1 MTFSKVRKYKDKM
14 SIPHRI
20 AAGGIIFKGNTV
32 LLVRYR
38 NTNAAGTYLVGPGGK
53 LEDDENIVQAI
64 IRETKEETGVSVA
77 PKRVVAIEDLMC
89 SHFKMIKV
97 WMVCGVIEGEVH
109 KTEDTQKEG
118 IIEASWFTKDQLASE
133 VVFPSSLMQH
143 DWEQFRTETW
153 QVECFPSQKAN
164 F

>member
-14 SIPHRI
+14 SKPHRI
-20 AAGGIIFKGNTV
+20 SAGGIIFKGNTI

-38 NTNAAGTYLVGPGGK
+38 NTNAAETYLVGPGGK

-109 KTEDTQKEG
+109 KTEDAQKEG

-133 VVFPSSLMQH
+133 VVFPSFLMQH
-143 DWEQFRTETW
+143 DWEEFHTETW
-153 QVECFPSQKAN
+153 QVECFPSRKAN

>member
-1 MTFSKVRKYKDKM
+1 MTFSKARKYKDNM
-14 SIPHRI
+14 SKPHRI
-20 AAGGIIFKGNTV
+20 SAGGIIFKGNTV

-38 NTNAAGTYLVGPGGK
+38 NTNASGTYLVGPGGK

-97 WMVCGVIEGEVH
+97 WMVCGVIEGEVR
-109 KTEDTQKEG
+109 KTEGAQKEG
-118 IIEASWFTKDQLASE
+118 IIEASWLTKDQLATE

-153 QVECFPSQKAN
+153 QVECFPSRKAV